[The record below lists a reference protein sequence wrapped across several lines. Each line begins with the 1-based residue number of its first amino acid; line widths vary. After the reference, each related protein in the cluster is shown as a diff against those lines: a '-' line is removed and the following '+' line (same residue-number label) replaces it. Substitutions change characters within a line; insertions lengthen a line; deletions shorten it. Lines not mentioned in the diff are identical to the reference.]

1 MKNCSNYRSVLTKLS
16 ELTEKF
22 NDFVS
27 KHDKINSELQISRNC
42 NNHLLQRITQLERN
56 AVTNSQYQRRETI
69 EINPV
74 PESLEDEILE
84 ENGCKAFSLTDV
96 NVTPEQLHLCHH
108 LKKRNR
114 VIVKFKCRK
123 QRQNVLFNR
132 KNLKDKSSDLSQLRF
147 LGKLFISES
156 MSHENH
162 QLTYRCRQLKTAGK
176 IHSTWFFNNSV
187 NLKLT
192 DNGPI
197 YKIFYIVD
205 IENILGIDN
214 LEEYVNN
221 SSF

>member
-1 MKNCSNYRSVLTKLS
+1 M
-16 ELTEKF
+16 
-22 NDFVS
+22 
-27 KHDKINSELQISRNC
+27 
-42 NNHLLQRITQLERN
+42 
-56 AVTNSQYQRRETI
+56 
-69 EINPV
+69 
-74 PESLEDEILE
+74 
-84 ENGCKAFSLTDV
+84 SLTGV
-96 NVTPEQLHLCHH
+96 NVVSEQLHSSHR
-108 LKKRNR
+108 LKKTNR

-197 YKIFYIVD
+197 YKISHVVN